1 MEFPGSG
8 GALALLDDDHQ
19 IMPRILPIMRIPPGL
34 RSRLK
39 MPTASL
45 CAIAG
50 LVIAWPSGFFGNL
63 VPIPSAIASIGDG
76 VVAKLVSKG
85 SIYLLETAGLFFP
98 LKNGLRQ
105 ISDST
110 TIDLSMASGGLRV
123 ILAVLAVSMAAAA
136 LSSKPIW
143 ERLIIVASGFPIAI
157 LCGVFRVAA
166 GCLLHVGVSG
176 WLGDLLLFEVAG
188 WLTLAAA
195 WCLLLTER
203 ELLSRLLIPPP
214 AREVVPVL
222 RGVELTSHQTNPA
235 ETLSNQRRKPPAETT
250 KKQPDHQRSQVALSE
265 PLMRQTEPML
275 GAAT

>member
-1 MEFPGSG
+1 
-8 GALALLDDDHQ
+8 
-19 IMPRILPIMRIPPGL
+19 MRIPPGL

-50 LVIAWPSGFFGNL
+50 LVIAWPSWFFGNL
-63 VPIPSAIASIGDG
+63 VPIPAAVASIGDG

-98 LKNGLRQ
+98 LKDGLLQ

-123 ILAVLAVSMAAAA
+123 ILAVLAMSMAAAA

-222 RGVELTSHQTNPA
+222 RNVGVTSQQTKPA
-235 ETLSNQRRKPPAETT
+235 EELGFQRRNPIFETT
-250 KKQPDHQRSQVALSE
+250 QDQPIRERSQPAINE
-265 PLMRQTEPML
+265 PLVRHVEPML
-275 GAAT
+275 GAATLNN

>member
-1 MEFPGSG
+1 
-8 GALALLDDDHQ
+8 
-19 IMPRILPIMRIPPGL
+19 MRIPPGL

-50 LVIAWPSGFFGNL
+50 LVIAWPSGLVFGNI
-63 VPIPSAIASIGDG
+63 VPIPSAVTSIGDG

-98 LKNGLRQ
+98 LRDGLLQ

-110 TIDLSMASGGLRV
+110 TIDLSVASGGLR
-123 ILAVLAVSMAAAA
+123 ILIAVLAVSMAAAA

-143 ERLIIVASGFPIAI
+143 ERLFIAASGFPIAI
-157 LCGVFRVAA
+157 LCGVFRVTA

-176 WLGDLLLFEVAG
+176 SLGDVVLFGFAG
-188 WLTLAAA
+188 WLTLGAA

-214 AREVVPVL
+214 ARDVVPVL
-222 RGVELTSHQTNPA
+222 RHVEPSTHQTAQADDLGFQPRI
-235 ETLSNQRRKPPAETT
+235 NQVEVTQH
-250 KKQPDHQRSQVALSE
+250 QPDHQRSQVALSE
-265 PLMRQTEPML
+265 PSVRQTEPML

>member
-1 MEFPGSG
+1 
-8 GALALLDDDHQ
+8 
-19 IMPRILPIMRIPPGL
+19 MRIPPGL

-50 LVIAWPSGFFGNL
+50 LVIAWPSGFFGNI
-63 VPIPSAIASIGDG
+63 VPIPSAVASIGDS

-98 LKNGLRQ
+98 LKNGLLQ

-110 TIDLSMASGGLRV
+110 TIDLSMGSGGLRV
-123 ILAVLAVSMAAAA
+123 LLAVLAVSMAAAA
-136 LSSKPIW
+136 LSSKPVW

-157 LCGVFRVAA
+157 LCGMFRVTA

-188 WLTLAAA
+188 WLTLGAA

-222 RGVELTSHQTNPA
+222 RGVELSAHQSKPADNPGF
-235 ETLSNQRRKPPAETT
+235 QRRNTQIESNRS
-250 KKQPDHQRSQVALSE
+250 QPDHQRSQPAINE
-265 PLMRQTEPML
+265 PLVRHVEPML

>member
-1 MEFPGSG
+1 
-8 GALALLDDDHQ
+8 
-19 IMPRILPIMRIPPGL
+19 MRIPPGV
-34 RSRLK
+34 RSRLSQLK

-45 CAIAG
+45 CALAG
-50 LVIAWPSGFFGNL
+50 LVIAWPSGFFGNI
-63 VPIPSAIASIGDG
+63 VPIPSAVASIGDG
-76 VVAKLVSKG
+76 VVAKRVSKG

-98 LKNGLRQ
+98 FRDGLLQ
-105 ISDST
+105 ISDSA

-123 ILAVLAVSMAAAA
+123 LFAVLAVSTAAAA

-143 ERLIIVASGFPIAI
+143 ERLFIGASGFPIAI
-157 LCGVFRVAA
+157 LCGVFRVTA
-166 GCLLHVGVSG
+166 GSLLHAGESR

-222 RGVELTSHQTNPA
+222 RSVELNSHQTNPA
-235 ETLSNQRRKPPAETT
+235 EGFGFQRRITQIETAQHPPDRE
-250 KKQPDHQRSQVALSE
+250 RSQPALDQ
-265 PLMRQTEPML
+265 PIMRQTEPML